1 MSDNDVEELLNAI
14 DKHTNAIRAE
24 LRTVDQ
30 GDSTTTDPGDSAKT
44 DQVDKEFLGTR
55 DLEALT
61 GTKAGTWRY
70 WGEHRPGSGQLQAR
84 QAPGLENVGRTGV
97 ACRAREKGQM
107 KHPDTNG
114 HNKIGGMNDGAAV
127 MTRPAAEQAVSA
139 TRGVRRIR
147 LPCRRLASTEQALQV
162 S

>member
-24 LRTVDQ
+24 LRAVDQ

-70 WGEHRPGSGQLQAR
+70 WASIGQGPASFKLGRR
-84 QAPGLENVGRTGV
+84 QVWKMSV
-97 ACRAREKGQM
+97 VREWL
-107 KHPDTNG
+107 
-114 HNKIGGMNDGAAV
+114 
-127 MTRPAAEQAVSA
+127 AEQEKKA
-139 TRGVRRIR
+139 R
-147 LPCRRLASTEQALQV
+147 
-162 S
+162 